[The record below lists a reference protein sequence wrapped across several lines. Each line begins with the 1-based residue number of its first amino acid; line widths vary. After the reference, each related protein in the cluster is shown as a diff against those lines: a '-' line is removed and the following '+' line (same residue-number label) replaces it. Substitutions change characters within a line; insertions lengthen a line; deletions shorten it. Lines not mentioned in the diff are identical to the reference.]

1 MRGGWARHDFLAG
14 AVPGVHCHEANI
26 RGGSIKARS
35 ASERL
40 SAMPRL
46 RFLMLRQQCQRRG
59 KPGEIGPKSPK
70 LGVNLKRLVVL
81 QNASRALVFSAL
93 LEIR

>member
-1 MRGGWARHDFLAG
+1 
-14 AVPGVHCHEANI
+14 
-26 RGGSIKARS
+26 
-35 ASERL
+35 
-40 SAMPRL
+40 
-46 RFLMLRQQCQRRG
+46 MLRQQCQRRG